1 MVENI
6 NRRTLLKATALS
18 VASTKLLGV
27 SSVTRAAEVFPS
39 RSIIMVNPYAPG
51 GYVDNFAR
59 AISTPLSKALGVPI
73 NVVNTPGADGLLG
86 HEYFLRQPQDGYVQL
101 ADSVNSIA
109 NSILKQH
116 APYKMT
122 DFEMINLPVRDFTV
136 LATSANNS
144 HLHTL
149 QDVVKALQTDPTS
162 ISIGLVPAQSDYI
175 NLAIL
180 CDAIGVDLKKLRVV
194 TYDDGSAVRTAVA
207 GGVNDIGLTGGLG
220 FLPLIKSIRPL
231 LSFAKER
238 QPPFDAPC
246 SAEVKLGKPL
256 DYVQGSLRGFACST
270 AFKNQYPDR
279 YKIIVAAYEKVFKD
293 PDVTKMLKGA
303 QLGNGWFGPDSSN
316 DVYLRS
322 FDEMKKYS
330 YLMKGA

>member
-1 MVENI
+1 MVQNMK
-6 NRRTLLKATALS
+6 RRTLLKATALAA
-18 VASTKLLGV
+18 ASTNLLGLP
-27 SSVTRAAEVFPS
+27 SIARADDVFPS

-86 HEYFLRQPQDGYVQL
+86 HEYFLKQAQDGYVQL

-116 APYKMT
+116 APYKMA

-136 LATSANNS
+136 MATGVNNS
-144 HLHTL
+144 QLHTL
-149 QDVVKALQTDPTS
+149 EDVVKALKADPTS
-162 ISIGLVPAQSDYI
+162 LSIGLVPAQADYI
-175 NLAIL
+175 NLVIL
-180 CDAIGVDLKKLRVV
+180 CDAIGVDVKMLRIV
-194 TYDDGSAVRTAVA
+194 TYDDGGAVRTAVA

-220 FLPLIKSIRPL
+220 FLPLIKMIRPL

-238 QPPFDAPC
+238 QAPFDAPC
-246 SAEVKLGKPL
+246 SAEVKVGKPL
-256 DYVQGSLRGFACST
+256 DYVQGSLRGFACSA
-270 AFKNQYPDR
+270 AFKTKYPDR

-293 PDVTKMLKGA
+293 PEVTKMLQAA
-303 QLGNGWFGPDSSN
+303 QLGNGWFGPESSN

-322 FDEMKKYS
+322 YDEMNKYS
-330 YLMKGA
+330 SLMKGA